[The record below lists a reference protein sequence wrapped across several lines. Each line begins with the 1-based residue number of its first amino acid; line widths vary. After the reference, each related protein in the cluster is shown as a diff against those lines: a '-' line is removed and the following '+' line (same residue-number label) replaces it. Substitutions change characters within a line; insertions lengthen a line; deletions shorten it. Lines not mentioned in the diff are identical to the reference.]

1 MGRGI
6 VRSPIRSP
14 LPLTATLARVMVALP
29 VFLRTKV
36 WVFVVPVATV
46 PKLALAGVE
55 ISVPEDWPEA
65 ALTPVPFTEN
75 ELVKLPVN
83 EYTPEAKPELR
94 GANLTASAIL

>member
-1 MGRGI
+1 M
-6 VRSPIRSP
+6 P
-14 LPLTATLARVMVALP
+14 LNATLARVMVALP

-55 ISVPEDWPEA
+55 ISVPEVWPE
-65 ALTPVPFTEN
+65 LVITPVPFTEN
-75 ELVKLPVN
+75 QLLKLPVN
-83 EYTPEAKPELR
+83 EYTPDAKPEVR

>member
-1 MGRGI
+1 M

-14 LPLTATLARVMVALP
+14 LPLTATPARVMVALP

-55 ISVPEDWPEA
+55 ISVPDVWPD

-75 ELVKLPVN
+75 QLVKLPVN
-83 EYTPEAKPELR
+83 EYAPEAKPELR